1 MPAWNGLRRLSLQ
14 AMEQGWSD
22 EEERRMACAAGWLP
36 TGELGQAL
44 WGKLRGPVRAFA
56 PRLFEL
62 RPDAVPE
69 PLPVDIT
76 LAGVRI
82 HGWLDGVTP
91 GGLFGWKLGRLGEWD
106 LPPFWLR
113 HLLLN
118 LCATPGIERHSL
130 MLSPAGDWQLGPLAN
145 AAELL
150 EPWLVAYRSAIRE
163 PLPLLPRSSRRSPAA
178 TASRAAAA
186 SRWTAPASAPAKL
199 ARRRVQPHCRR
210 SRRPL
215 ERLGLPRSRSAG
227 RAFRNPGRTADRPG
241 VGCVGGWRGAE

>member
-1 MPAWNGLRRLSLQ
+1 M
-14 AMEQGWSD
+14 
-22 EEERRMACAAGWLP
+22 
-36 TGELGQAL
+36 
-44 WGKLRGPVRAFA
+44 
-56 PRLFEL
+56 
-62 RPDAVPE
+62 PE

-76 LAGVRI
+76 LAGVRV

-150 EPWLVAYRSAIRE
+150 EPWLVAYHSAIRE
-163 PLPLLPRSSRRSPAA
+163 PLPLLPRSSQALPAA

-186 SRWTAPASAPAKL
+186 SRWTAPASAPAKPGS
-199 ARRRVQPHCRR
+199 AP
-210 SRRPL
+210 SSAPL
-215 ERLGLPRSRSAG
+215 PPKLKIPGTPWPSA
-227 RAFRNPGRTADRPG
+227 TAIRWTSGSKP
-241 VGCVGGWRGAE
+241 WPNS